1 MEGAVPSQT
10 EGCLLKPSLT
20 SGQLHMIYAFHGSPR
35 SPPPPPGRMADYDV
49 GHNSF
54 NVHSNS
60 FTQFNA
66 TLRVQ
71 LIKRSSVTYH

>member
-1 MEGAVPSQT
+1 MAFLGPT
-10 EGCLLKPSLT
+10 
-20 SGQLHMIYAFHGSPR
+20 GQMVE
-35 SPPPPPGRMADYDV
+35 YDV

-60 FTQFNA
+60 FTQFKA

-71 LIKRSSVTYH
+71 LIKRLRSMECLDVLDENGLES